1 MHKVSGD
8 VIITDAHVQI
18 CTMVVSSS
26 DEVVVM
32 YLLVDRDFRE
42 CCCCNSMPLFLNAL
56 IFVTVLVIKALVNI
70 VDDDENVKII
80 AIMNVDDKRNM
91 KKVL

>member
-1 MHKVSGD
+1 
-8 VIITDAHVQI
+8 
-18 CTMVVSSS
+18 
-26 DEVVVM
+26 
-32 YLLVDRDFRE
+32 
-42 CCCCNSMPLFLNAL
+42 MPLFLKAL